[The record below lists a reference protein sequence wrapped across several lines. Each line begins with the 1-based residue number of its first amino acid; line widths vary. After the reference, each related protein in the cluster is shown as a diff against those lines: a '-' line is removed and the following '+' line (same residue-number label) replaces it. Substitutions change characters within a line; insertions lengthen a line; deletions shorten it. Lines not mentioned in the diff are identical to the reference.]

1 MHPSA
6 VLATCCLL
14 ALAGCRPKQES
25 TPAVSAD
32 VPSGVSPNAAS
43 GSGAVPTATTAPDST
58 AAMLSQLTQAVRRFA
73 LEKQQVPKS
82 LDDLV
87 AAGYLN
93 SVPPA
98 PGGKGW
104 AVNKNLEVY
113 LSGK

>member
-1 MHPSA
+1 M
-6 VLATCCLL
+6 
-14 ALAGCRPKQES
+14 
-25 TPAVSAD
+25 
-32 VPSGVSPNAAS
+32 
-43 GSGAVPTATTAPDST
+43 PTATTAPDST